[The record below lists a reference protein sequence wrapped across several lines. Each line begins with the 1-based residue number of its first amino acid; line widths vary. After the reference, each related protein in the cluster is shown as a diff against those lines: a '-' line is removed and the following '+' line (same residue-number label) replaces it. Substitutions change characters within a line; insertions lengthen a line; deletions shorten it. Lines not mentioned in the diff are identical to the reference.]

1 MALIADILL
10 VAGALGASVYCY
22 VLAQRLKRF
31 NDLENG
37 VGGAVAVMSAQVD
50 DMTKTLSA
58 ARETTGKSN
67 DALEQLTKRAED
79 AAKRLELMLAS
90 LHDLPAGPSNERAA
104 PGVTEEDA
112 AEPPAPKG
120 PMFVRHPHASAEVS
134 AHE

>member
-1 MALIADILL
+1 MTLIADILL

-50 DMTKTLSA
+50 DMTKTLNA

-67 DALEQLTKRAED
+67 DALEALTTRAED

-90 LHDLPAGPSNERAA
+90 LHDLPVGPNSERSAQVEREDPIPEKSA
-104 PGVTEEDA
+104 PL
-112 AEPPAPKG
+112 G
-120 PMFVRHPHASAEVS
+120 PMFVRHAHADVESS
-134 AHE
+134 AHD

>member
-1 MALIADILL
+1 MTLIADIFL

-50 DMTKTLSA
+50 DMTKTLNA

-67 DALEQLTKRAED
+67 DALEELTKRAEE

-90 LHDLPAGPSNERAA
+90 LHDLPSEAPPPMAQVAPAG
-104 PGVTEEDA
+104 
-112 AEPPAPKG
+112 AEPKNPMPNG
-120 PMFVRHPHASAEVS
+120 PMFVRHTQMTAEGS
-134 AHE
+134 HHE

>member
-1 MALIADILL
+1 MTLIADILL

-50 DMTKTLSA
+50 DMTKTLNA

-67 DALEQLTKRAED
+67 EALAELTTRAETV
-79 AAKRLELMLAS
+79 AQRLELMLAS
-90 LHDLPAGPSNERAA
+90 LHDIPSETMKTEDSAKPRRQHNGA
-104 PGVTEEDA
+104 P
-112 AEPPAPKG
+112 G
-120 PMFVRHPHASAEVS
+120 PMFVRHAPTNAGASH
-134 AHE
+134 HE

>member
-1 MALIADILL
+1 MTLIADILL

-50 DMTKTLSA
+50 DMTKTLNA

-67 DALEQLTKRAED
+67 DALEELTKRAED

-90 LHDLPAGPSNERAA
+90 LHDLPSEAPPSAA
-104 PGVTEEDA
+104 QDA
-112 AEPPAPKG
+112 PAKVEPKNPIPNG
-120 PMFVRHPHASAEVS
+120 PMFVRHAQITTEG
-134 AHE
+134 